1 MGDQR
6 MGVSDWIDRNAGLT
20 PDKPAIRFPGRDLSY
35 AGLAAL
41 VEQLA
46 SALAARGVGRTDC
59 VAYLGFNSPE
69 MLALLFACAKLGVL
83 FMPLNWRL
91 AGPEHEQMLKQCPPS
106 VLFVETPFIGQIEAL
121 RGGLAGATPV
131 ALAGASLAPRG
142 WTSYGEFLAGARGPA
157 PRDSGVGGDSA
168 LLICYTSGA
177 TGKPK
182 GVVLTQEAVAWNAAN
197 SADMHGLT
205 AEDRILTVLPMFHVG
220 GLNILTTPALQAGCT
235 VVLHPKFDPAMAL
248 DAIERERITLS
259 VVVPAVMDTMMSH
272 PRWPSAD
279 ISSLRMLSIGSS
291 IVPERLIQAVHARG
305 VPMVQVYG
313 STETCPIAAYL
324 KVEDAARKVG
334 STGRPAAH
342 CRVRIVDDLG
352 RAAAPGVTGEI
363 HVQGPNLMRGYFN
376 APELTAAA
384 VSDGWYRSGDM
395 GHWDG
400 DGYLFVDGRK
410 KEMIIS
416 GGENIYPAEIENVLT
431 ECGDIAEAAVVGK
444 ADAHWGEIVVAVVVP
459 RPPCRLDSAAVLKL
473 LDGRIARFKHPKEVL
488 FVDQLPKT
496 ALGKIRRDEVRRIT
510 QNRSRPDIPATEQ
523 TR

>member
-1 MGDQR
+1 
-6 MGVSDWIDRNAGLT
+6 
-20 PDKPAIRFPGRDLSY
+20 
-35 AGLAAL
+35 
-41 VEQLA
+41 
-46 SALAARGVGRTDC
+46 
-59 VAYLGFNSPE
+59 
-69 MLALLFACAKLGVL
+69 
-83 FMPLNWRL
+83 
-91 AGPEHEQMLKQCPPS
+91 
-106 VLFVETPFIGQIEAL
+106 
-121 RGGLAGATPV
+121 
-131 ALAGASLAPRG
+131 
-142 WTSYGEFLAGARGPA
+142 
-157 PRDSGVGGDSA
+157 
-168 LLICYTSGA
+168 
-177 TGKPK
+177 
-182 GVVLTQEAVAWNAAN
+182 
-197 SADMHGLT
+197 
-205 AEDRILTVLPMFHVG
+205 
-220 GLNILTTPALQAGCT
+220 
-235 VVLHPKFDPAMAL
+235 
-248 DAIERERITLS
+248 
-259 VVVPAVMDTMMSH
+259 
-272 PRWPSAD
+272 
-279 ISSLRMLSIGSS
+279 
-291 IVPERLIQAVHARG
+291 
-305 VPMVQVYG
+305 
-313 STETCPIAAYL
+313 
-324 KVEDAARKVG
+324 
-334 STGRPAAH
+334 
-342 CRVRIVDDLG
+342 VRIVDDLG